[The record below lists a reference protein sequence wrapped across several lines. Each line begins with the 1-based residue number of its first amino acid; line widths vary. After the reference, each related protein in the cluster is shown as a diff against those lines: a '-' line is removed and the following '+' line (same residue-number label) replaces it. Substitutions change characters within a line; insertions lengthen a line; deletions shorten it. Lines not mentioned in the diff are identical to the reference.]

1 MKVSRECLKKIKE
14 FEGFQAKAY
23 KCPAG
28 VWTIGYGHT
37 KGVKSG
43 QVITEKQAETLLEGD
58 ILFYEKNVEGLGIK
72 LSQCKFDALVDFAF
86 NLGTEALRKSTL
98 LQKIRAGASESEI
111 KHEFMRWVHAGGK
124 VLPGLQKRRMW
135 EAQRFFGEV

>member
-1 MKVSRECLKKIKE
+1 MKVSNECLKKIKE
-14 FEGFQAKAY
+14 FEGFRDKAY

-37 KGVKSG
+37 KGVKPG
-43 QVITEKQAETLLEGD
+43 QVVTEKQAEVLLEGD
-58 ILFYEKNVEGLGIK
+58 LLPCEKFVEGLG
-72 LSQCKFDALVDFAF
+72 LCPAQCRFDALVDFAF

-98 LQKIRAGASESEI
+98 LQKIRCGAPKNDI
-111 KHEFMRWVHAGGK
+111 KKEFMRWVHAGGK

>member
-14 FEGFQAKAY
+14 FEGFCSKAY

-37 KGVKSG
+37 KGVKVG
-43 QVITEKQAETLLEGD
+43 QLVTEKQAEVLLEGD
-58 ILFYEKNVEGLGIK
+58 LLPCEKFVERLGLC
-72 LSQCKFDALVDFAF
+72 STQYQFDALVDFAF
-86 NLGTEALRKSTL
+86 NLGTEALRRSTL
-98 LQKIRAGASESEI
+98 LQKIRCGAPKNDI
-111 KHEFMRWVHAGGK
+111 KKEFMRWVHAGGK

-135 EAQRFFGEV
+135 EAQYFFGEV

>member
-1 MKVSRECLKKIKE
+1 MKVSNECIRKIKD
-14 FEGFQAKAY
+14 FEGFCGKAY

-37 KGVKSG
+37 RGVKSG
-43 QVITEKQAETLLEGD
+43 KIVTEKQAEVLLEGD
-58 ILFYEKNVEGLGIK
+58 LLPCERFVDGLGLS
-72 LSQCKFDALVDFAF
+72 LSQCQFDSLVDFVF

-98 LQKIRAGASESEI
+98 LQKIRRGAPKNDI
-111 KHEFMRWVHAGGK
+111 KKEFMRWVHASGK

>member
-14 FEGFQAKAY
+14 FEGFSAGAY

-43 QVITEKQAETLLEGD
+43 KVVTEKQAEILLEGD
-58 ILFYEKNVEGLGIK
+58 LLPREKFVEGLG
-72 LSQCKFDALVDFAF
+72 LDLVQCRFDALVDFAF

-98 LQKIRAGASESEI
+98 LQKICTGASKNDI

>member
-1 MKVSRECLKKIKE
+1 MKVSRECLEKIKE
-14 FEGFQAKAY
+14 FEGFCPKAY

-37 KGVKSG
+37 KGVKAG
-43 QVITEKQAETLLEGD
+43 KVVTEKQAEVLLEGD
-58 ILFYEKNVEGLGIK
+58 LLSCERFVEGLG
-72 LSQCKFDALVDFAF
+72 LCPAQCRFDALVDFAF

-98 LQKIRAGASESEI
+98 LQKIRSGAPKNDI
-111 KHEFMRWVHAGGK
+111 KKEFMRWVHAGGK

-135 EAQRFFGEV
+135 EAQRFFGEI